1 MSDNRTRSKSEQ
13 LRWRREARIKA
24 KREQLRADYLAKVEA
39 KVEEEAKP
47 KSTLEMVGVTP
58 SSVMGCGVFVGI
70 ALIIIIIVNVII
82 YIDGA
87 NDLVAEEKR
96 NVCIAGFVL
105 IALVVAAIRAFV
117 RSNSQRKR

>member
-24 KREQLRADYLAKVEA
+24 KREQLRADYLA